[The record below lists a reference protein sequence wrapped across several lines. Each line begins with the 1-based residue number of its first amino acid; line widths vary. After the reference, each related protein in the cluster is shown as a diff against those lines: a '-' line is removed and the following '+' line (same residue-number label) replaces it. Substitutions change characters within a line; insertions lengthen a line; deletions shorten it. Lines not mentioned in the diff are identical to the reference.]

1 LRKISPSK
9 SLRSISHRPSAISDD
24 DLAGRCLC
32 RARARRLLS
41 DGHTVRPEPCPC
53 FTLTV
58 AVLVHRGFFPGGGG
72 GNWHGLT
79 VIQATL
85 ADDAGRELDRFRA
98 DGHDAQW
105 NAFGGASGTK
115 AAQQSLR
122 DALRKLVRQMA
133 QHDLR

>member
-1 LRKISPSK
+1 LTDAIEQ
-9 SLRSISHRPSAISDD
+9 SLRQALAPARP
-24 DLAGRCLC
+24 G
-32 RARARRLLS
+32 
-41 DGHTVRPEPCPC
+41 PCPC

-85 ADDAGRELDRFRA
+85 ADDSGRELDRFRA
-98 DGHDAQW
+98 DDHDAQW

-133 QHDLR
+133 QRDLR